1 MASTTLTG
9 VPGGTEDLGAARMR
23 RAKKIVGDWLP
34 VVPFMIL
41 GGGLLVAAAGWLV
54 VGSFRSPS
62 GEWNLEAWQRIFRPG
77 KVYRGSILTS
87 VWVSLWTCTI
97 CTLVGSPLAWY
108 VHHLRGRGRALAI
121 GITNTAA
128 NFVGVSLARAF
139 ISTLGAA
146 GFLTLVI
153 RKVTGYDLGD
163 GLYSQAGLVA
173 IFCYFTIPLFVL
185 LVLPA
190 MAAVKSTWWE
200 AVQVASGNRWTYWR
214 YVGIPVLAPFVL
226 SGWVLTFAWAMGQ
239 YAVVAALLGSQSGVH
254 TIPLQIGDLI
264 GKGSVFGSQSQLA
277 AAYAVLLM
285 LIAVLALATYL
296 RLARRPMKRLEGS

>member
-1 MASTTLTG
+1 MTTDVLEPAPAVAPVAS
-9 VPGGTEDLGAARMR
+9 R
-23 RAKKIVGDWLP
+23 RRRRIEKLIGDWLP
-34 VVPFMIL
+34 VVPFLVL
-41 GGGLLVAAAGWLV
+41 GGGLLVAAAVWLV
-54 VGSFRSPS
+54 IGSFRGPA
-62 GEWNLEAWQRIFRPG
+62 GEWNLDAWTKIFKPG
-77 KVYRGSILTS
+77 KVYRGSIITS
-87 VWVSLWTCTI
+87 VQVSLWTCTI
-97 CTLVGSPLAWY
+97 CTLVGTPLSWY
-108 VHHLRGRGRALAI
+108 IHDLRGRGKAFAIAL
-121 GITNTAA
+121 TNTAA

-146 GFLTLVI
+146 GFFTLLL
-153 RKVTGYDLGD
+153 RRVTGIDLAG
-163 GLYSQAGLVA
+163 GLYSEAGLVA

-190 MAAVKSTWWE
+190 MAAVKPQWWE

-264 GKGSVFGSQSQLA
+264 GKGSVFGNQSQVA

-285 LIAVLALATYL
+285 LIAIVALATYL
-296 RLARRPMKRLEGS
+296 KLARKPMKRLEGL

>member
-1 MASTTLTG
+1 MATTALDA
-9 VPGGTEDLGAARMR
+9 PGGARDGAARMR
-23 RAKKIVGDWLP
+23 RFKKLAGDWLP
-34 VVPFMIL
+34 VLPFMVL
-41 GGGLLVAAAGWLV
+41 GGGLLVASAVWLV
-54 VGSFRSPS
+54 IGSVHSPS
-62 GEWNLEAWQRIFRPG
+62 GEWNLDAWQKVFKPG
-77 KVYRGSILTS
+77 KVYRGSVLTS
-87 VWVSLWTCTI
+87 LWVSLLTCTI
-97 CTLVGSPLAWY
+97 CTVVGAPLAWY
-108 VHHLRGRGRALAI
+108 VHHLRGRGKAFAI
-121 GITNTAA
+121 GLTNTAA

-146 GFLTLVI
+146 GFFTLLL
-153 RKVTGYDLGD
+153 RRVTGIDLAG
-163 GLYSQAGLVA
+163 GLYSEAGLVA

-190 MAAVKSTWWE
+190 MAAVKPQWWE

-264 GKGSVFGSQSQLA
+264 GKGSVFGSQSQVA

-285 LIAVLALATYL
+285 LIAIVALATYL
-296 RLARRPMKRLEGS
+296 KLARKPMKRLEGL